1 MITTILIG
9 LGAIA
14 AGMVV
19 LAHWDEVVG
28 WLKDF
33 VSTLAQLFITVAKG
47 IFHAAAV
54 FAKIM
59 QEGVAAIMHKLYY
72 TENGQFMERVTT
84 RTVPENEVPDW
95 VKEKLSMQETNMSKE
110 FEQKLALKL

>member
-19 LAHWDEVVG
+19 LAHWDEVVS

-33 VSTLAQLFITVAKG
+33 VSTLAQLFVTVAKG
-47 IFHAAAV
+47 MIHAAAV

-59 QEGVAAIMHKLYY
+59 QERPADEEALFHD
-72 TENGQFMERVTT
+72 ER
-84 RTVPENEVPDW
+84 RDGRMSNMWEV
-95 VKEKLSMQETNMSKE
+95 
-110 FEQKLALKL
+110 